1 MKTLEIKNLKKTY
14 WKQVVLDDININ
26 IEQGS
31 IYGFIWPNGS
41 GKTTTMKIIS
51 WLINHNSW
59 EVLFHGE
66 PWKMKHL
73 ESMWALIEK
82 PILYE
87 NNTWYENLKIH
98 ALLTNTPTKR
108 IIEVLDIVGLDEF
121 AADKKTWHYSL
132 GMKQRLGIGIAIL
145 HNPSFILLDEPTNGL
160 DVEGIIAIREL
171 LVELAKSWMTI
182 LVSSH
187 NLPELGKACTHLWV
201 IYKGKMLFE
210 WSLGDYLKMWPDMEE
225 NYLKLIT
232 KK

>member
-51 WLINHNSW
+51 WLICSDSGD
-59 EVLFHGE
+59 VIFHWK
-66 PWKMKHL
+66 PWKRECLNEMGV
-73 ESMWALIEK
+73 LIEK

-87 NNTWYENLKIH
+87 DNTGYENLKIH
-98 ALLTNTPTKR
+98 ALLTNTPIKR
-108 IIEVLDIVGLDEF
+108 IEEVLNIVGLDEF
-121 AADKKTWHYSL
+121 ASKKKTGHYSL
-132 GMKQRLGIGIAIL
+132 GMKQRLWIGIAIL
-145 HNPSFILLDEPTNGL
+145 HNPSFIMLDEPTNGL

-171 LVELAKSWMTI
+171 LVELSKSGMTI

-187 NLPELGKACTHLWV
+187 NLPELGKACSYLWV

-210 WSLGDYLKMWPDMEE
+210 GSINEYLKMWPDMEE
-225 NYLKLIT
+225 NYLKLI